1 MPFKK
6 AKIAIIDYDLGN
18 TQSVSNALEFLGYKT
33 IISDK
38 KEVLMTAD
46 ALILPGVG
54 AFEIAM
60 NAIKQRNLIEIL
72 SEIVLIHKKPILG
85 ICLGMQL
92 LATTSEE
99 NAPENNPH
107 KGLDFI
113 AGNVRKITP
122 TLHASVPH
130 VGWNNI
136 ESTQNSVLY
145 ERLNQNSNQNNGQNN
160 QNDNQNN
167 QSKNFYFDH
176 TFYFDCDAKY
186 QSSVCDYGGLKLTA
200 AVQKDNIFGVQFHP
214 EKSQN
219 NGLRL
224 FRGFIE
230 NI

>member
-1 MPFKK
+1 MTHKK
-6 AKIAIIDYDLGN
+6 AKIAIIDYGLGN

-38 KEVLMTAD
+38 KEVLMAAD

-92 LATTSEE
+92 LATFSDE
-99 NAPENNPH
+99 NATENNPH
-107 KGLDFI
+107 KGLNFI
-113 AGNVRKITP
+113 AGNVQKITP
-122 TLHASVPH
+122 IIHATIPH

-136 ESTQNSVLY
+136 ETTQNSILY
-145 ERLNQNSNQNNGQNN
+145 QRLNESNTSN
-160 QNDNQNN
+160 
-167 QSKNFYFDH
+167 NFYFDH
-176 TFYFDCDAKY
+176 TFYFDCEAKY
-186 QSSVCDYGGLKLTA
+186 QSSICDYGGLKLTA